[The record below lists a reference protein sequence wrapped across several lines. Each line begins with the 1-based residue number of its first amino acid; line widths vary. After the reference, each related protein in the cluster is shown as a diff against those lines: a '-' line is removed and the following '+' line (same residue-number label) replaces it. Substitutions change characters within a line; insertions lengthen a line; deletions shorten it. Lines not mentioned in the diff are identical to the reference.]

1 MSIPRRSVIALLGG
15 AAILIAS
22 AVFASGAMASPGD
35 PFTGAWTAIDTDGS
49 TLNLS
54 IGGANPAGVRKVFM
68 VDLSAT
74 ACGGGS
80 ATVNGFETQSGNT
93 LDGTVLVRCNGT
105 GVTFSADFPLVASGG
120 QIFANGV
127 VFSRHGS

>member
-1 MSIPRRSVIALLGG
+1 VAAAPAG
-15 AAILIAS
+15 AA
-22 AVFASGAMASPGD
+22 GPD
-35 PFTGAWTAIDTDGS
+35 RFTDAWAAIDTDGS

-54 IGGANPAGVRKVFM
+54 IGGENPAGVRKVFM
-68 VDLSAT
+68 VDLSAR

-80 ATVNGFETQSGNT
+80 ATVNGFETQSRDT

-120 QIFANGV
+120 QIYANGV

>member
-1 MSIPRRSVIALLGG
+1 VSAAVAALAFAAPAG
-15 AAILIAS
+15 AA
-22 AVFASGAMASPGD
+22 GRD

-54 IGGANPAGVRKVFM
+54 IGGANPAGVRHVFM

-80 ATVNGFETQSGNT
+80 ATVMGFETQSGDT
-93 LDGTVLVRCNGT
+93 LDGTVTVRCNGT

-120 QIFANGV
+120 QIFGNGV
-127 VFSRHGS
+127 VFSSHGSNE

>member
-1 MSIPRRSVIALLGG
+1 MAAAAVLVSAASAG
-15 AAILIAS
+15 AAGQDA
-22 AVFASGAMASPGD
+22 
-35 PFTGAWTAIDTDGS
+35 FTGAWTATDTDGS
-49 TLNLS
+49 TLNLA
-54 IGGANPAGVRKVFM
+54 IGGANPAGVREVFM

-80 ATVNGFETQSGNT
+80 ATVMGHETQSGNT

-105 GVTFSADFPLVASGG
+105 GVTFSGDFPLVASGG
-120 QIFANGV
+120 QIYANGV